1 MSAPPAPV
9 TLVTHIWRP
18 SGARRVVLDGFQPLL
33 RGCFPTT
40 PAPLVWPAKDPTD
53 VLDFEID
60 ITGAIAGDDGDM
72 IAAVGL
78 TFEPAAELA
87 AGAIIADGPIVT
99 IWLSGGVAG
108 TTYVVQATINTASG
122 RTIGR
127 AILLPVQD
135 LTHAASATTA
145 LTTLAGAVVNDQFGN
160 PILVSN

>member
-1 MSAPPAPV
+1 MSGSPAPI
-9 TLVTHIWRP
+9 TPVTHAWRP

-33 RGCFPTT
+33 RGCLPTT
-40 PAPLVWPAKDPTD
+40 PAPLVWPAKDPAD

-60 ITGAIAGDDGDM
+60 IIEAIAGDDGDT
-72 IAAVGL
+72 IVAVGL

-87 AGAIIADGPIVT
+87 AGVIIADGSILV

-108 TTYVVQATINTASG
+108 TTYVVQATISTASG

-135 LTHAASATTA
+135 LTHPASATTA
-145 LTTLAGAVVNDQFGN
+145 LTTLAGSVVIDQFGN